1 MKITRK
7 QVVTT
12 VVGTVLVVPAMIAG
26 KMAGALLGVGLGVFL
41 AYGAVDV
48 AYDSVTEFL
57 NKKKQEQ

>member
-7 QVVTT
+7 QIVTT
-12 VVGTVLVVPAMIAG
+12 VVGTVLVVPAMIGG
-26 KMAGALLGVGLGVFL
+26 KMAGALIGVGLGVFL

-48 AYDSVTEFL
+48 AYDPVTEFL